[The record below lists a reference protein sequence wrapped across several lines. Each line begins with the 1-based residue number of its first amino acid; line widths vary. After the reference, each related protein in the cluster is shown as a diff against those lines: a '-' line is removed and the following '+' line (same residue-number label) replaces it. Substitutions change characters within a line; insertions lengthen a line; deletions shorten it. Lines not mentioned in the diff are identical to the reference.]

1 MDSILLVEDD
11 LQLAEELKERLSQS
25 GSQNG
30 SFDLRHA
37 ESAEEALDQ
46 IQGERPDLLIVDW
59 ILPKMNG
66 PRFIEEL
73 RESGERAPIIKL
85 TVRDSTK
92 DRVRGLESGADDYV
106 TKPFDFKELEARI
119 RALLRRPPEWKP
131 IDRLSVG
138 PLTVNSA
145 RRQAVLT
152 GGVLDLRKKEFDLL
166 LLLVDNEPDVV
177 TRSVI
182 AERIWGTE
190 HVSDNSIDV
199 TVSGLRKKIS
209 DALVETSGSLQL
221 ETARGVGYRLTR
233 QDRAPTS

>member
-1 MDSILLVEDD
+1 LK
-11 LQLAEELKERLSQS
+11 AEPTT
-25 GSQNG
+25 
-30 SFDLRHA
+30 
-37 ESAEEALDQ
+37 
-46 IQGERPDLLIVDW
+46 IRP
-59 ILPKMNG
+59 
-66 PRFIEEL
+66 
-73 RESGERAPIIKL
+73 
-85 TVRDSTK
+85 
-92 DRVRGLESGADDYV
+92 
-106 TKPFDFKELEARI
+106 KPFDFEELEARVK
-119 RALLRRPPEWKP
+119 ALLRRPPEWKP